1 MAVFLRKY
9 GTGTGAD
16 IWIPVIKRA
25 VVDGAVGAD
34 WTPASGDVKVSIDG
48 AAVANIGTLPVALA
62 AGNTAWW
69 KFVFADSELQG
80 KRIMVSVSD
89 SATKAVEDQ
98 YFIVETYGNASAMYQ
113 ADLSAANL
121 PANLVQIGG
130 STQSGTDLKDFADDG
145 YDPSTNKVQG
155 VVLVDTLTTYTGN
168 TPQAGD
174 AYAIVSSGT
183 HGNAALKTL
192 IDAVDNFVDTE
203 VADLQSR
210 LPAALTA
217 DGNMKSDAL
226 RFGGTLYATA
236 LAAEVDAVWD
246 EDATAHQTQG
256 TFGQAIG
263 DPAADSDS
271 IWALVNAI
279 GATGTGLSAI
289 PWNAAWD
296 AEVQSEATDALNA
309 YDPPTNAEMEA
320 RTLAA
325 ASYATASAL
334 DAVDNFVDT
343 EVASLVTSVAALW
356 TTALTES
363 YRTDG
368 STGTPAQLL
377 YEILS
382 HHAEVAI
389 SNVTKTTKKIDG
401 STTATTLTLNDAT
414 TPTAITRAT

>member
-145 YDPSTNKVQG
+145 Y
-155 VVLVDTLTTYTGN
+155 
-168 TPQAGD
+168 
-174 AYAIVSSGT
+174 
-183 HGNAALKTL
+183 
-192 IDAVDNFVDTE
+192 
-203 VADLQSR
+203 
-210 LPAALTA
+210 
-217 DGNMKSDAL
+217 
-226 RFGGTLYATA
+226 
-236 LAAEVDAVWD
+236 
-246 EDATAHQTQG
+246 
-256 TFGQAIG
+256 IG
-263 DPAADSDS
+263 
-271 IWALVNAI
+271 
-279 GATGTGLSAI
+279 
-289 PWNAAWD
+289 
-296 AEVQSEATDALNA
+296 
-309 YDPPTNAEMEA
+309 
-320 RTLAA
+320 
-325 ASYATASAL
+325 
-334 DAVDNFVDT
+334 
-343 EVASLVTSVAALW
+343 
-356 TTALTES
+356 
-363 YRTDG
+363 
-368 STGTPAQLL
+368 
-377 YEILS
+377 
-382 HHAEVAI
+382 
-389 SNVTKTTKKIDG
+389 
-401 STTATTLTLNDAT
+401 
-414 TPTAITRAT
+414 